1 MKLCAAAVVQNI
13 VTTLADYG
21 VPEDSIL
28 GIRYG
33 LRGFYDRSTKPVCL
47 SQALV
52 DDIHLRGGTILVHPH
67 GSRMS
72 LIYRLECLQVPL
84 QAEPRESVGVAGLGT
99 PATKLYLFSVRAAWD
114 EPAHLLHGT
123 ARP

>member
-1 MKLCAAAVVQNI
+1 MKLCATAVVQNI

-33 LRGFYDRSTKPVCL
+33 LRGFYDRSTKPICL

-52 DDIHLRGGTILVHPH
+52 DDIHLKGGTILVHPH
-67 GSRMS
+67 GPCMS
-72 LIYRLECLQVPL
+72 VLLQICMPSKCHCKLSYKSAWLEP
-84 QAEPRESVGVAGLGT
+84 GLVT
-99 PATKLYLFSVRAAWD
+99 T
-114 EPAHLLHGT
+114 T
-123 ARP
+123 AQL